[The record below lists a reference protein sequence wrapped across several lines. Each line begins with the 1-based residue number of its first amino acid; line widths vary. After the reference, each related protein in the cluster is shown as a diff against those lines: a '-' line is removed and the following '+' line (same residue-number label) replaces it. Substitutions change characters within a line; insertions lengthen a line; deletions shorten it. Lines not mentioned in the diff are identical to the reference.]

1 MDLFYGRWNRGAFL
15 ERGGELLKEA
25 GVKERHRWREHSRCI
40 IHTHAMATINT
51 WVTSS
56 RYFCVMTRC

>member
-1 MDLFYGRWNRGAFL
+1 
-15 ERGGELLKEA
+15 LLKEA